1 MLQYR
6 KKEST
11 MRINDLYSNKNKE
24 RAAVVVALLIYSERR
39 VSMTDKK
46 LAEDIKKARD
56 KRPPHFYGFTIAAF
70 SILYGEFILRV
81 DGFLLSWTEPYF
93 QVIPVTLIGI
103 LLIIAGAI
111 KISGI
116 ILNNTFLRKIGI
128 WSLSGVWSGLFVLA
142 LSFSFGTGYPHP
154 SYLFNGL
161 FFVICLRVSIRG
173 NFS

>member
-1 MLQYR
+1 
-6 KKEST
+6 
-11 MRINDLYSNKNKE
+11 
-24 RAAVVVALLIYSERR
+24 
-39 VSMTDKK
+39 MTDNK
-46 LAEDIKKARD
+46 LAADIDKARN
-56 KRPPHFYGFTIAAF
+56 KRPLHFYGFTIALF

-93 QVIPVTLIGI
+93 QVIPVNLIGA
-103 LLIIAGAI
+103 LLIVAGLI
-111 KISGI
+111 KINGI
-116 ILNNTFLRKIGI
+116 VFNNTFLRKIGI
-128 WSLSGVWSGLFVLA
+128 WSLSGVWCGLFVLA